1 MTQELSRLQCL
12 RNYKGSRVEFLK
24 AEKDDYIE
32 NLQMLVYLDGFKN
45 PVFATKLNVF
55 EFYTSTYYQMNRKWA
70 NIPFIFD
77 PVKVEVKKI
86 KLKDSEDK
94 RFKKFLSRLTLRT
107 STMVLEEV
115 RKSLYKLDSSMFSE
129 KDKKPK
135 REGVKL
141 VSI

>member
-1 MTQELSRLQCL
+1 MIQELSKLQCL

-32 NLQMLVYLDGFKN
+32 NLQMLVYLEGFDN

-77 PVKVEVKKI
+77 PVKVETKKI
-86 KLKDSEDK
+86 KLKDSEDS
-94 RFKKFLSRLTLRT
+94 RFRKFLSRLTLKT
-107 STMVLEEV
+107 SRMVYEEV
-115 RKSLYKLDSSMFSE
+115 GKSIYKLDSSMFTE

-141 VSI
+141 VQM

>member
-55 EFYTSTYYQMNRKWA
+55 EFYTSTYYQMNRRWA

-86 KLKDSEDK
+86 QGLDVEFLGNNSTIEIGEPYFFNSVEIKCGSNNKIKINQTIEIITKIK
-94 RFKKFLSRLTLRT
+94 RLLI
-107 STMVLEEV
+107 
-115 RKSLYKLDSSMFSE
+115 KSL
-129 KDKKPK
+129 
-135 REGVKL
+135 
-141 VSI
+141 

>member
-1 MTQELSRLQCL
+1 MIQELSKLQCL

-32 NLQMLVYLDGFKN
+32 NLQMLVYLEGFDN

-77 PVKVEVKKI
+77 PVKVEAKKI
-86 KLKDSEDK
+86 KLKDSEDN
-94 RFKKFLSRLTLRT
+94 RFRKFLSRLTFKT
-107 STMVLEEV
+107 SRMVYEEV
-115 RKSLYKLDSSMFSE
+115 GKSIYKLDSSMFTE

-141 VSI
+141 VQM

>member
-1 MTQELSRLQCL
+1 
-12 RNYKGSRVEFLK
+12 
-24 AEKDDYIE
+24 
-32 NLQMLVYLDGFKN
+32 
-45 PVFATKLNVF
+45 
-55 EFYTSTYYQMNRKWA
+55 MNRKWA